1 MFFEKKKPEPTTNYG
16 KIIAITTAAV
26 AGACAVAFFV
36 YKLVVK
42 FQENA
47 VYEEDLCEG
56 CPLADECD
64 GECPVEELTEEEAE
78 VLVEEEAVEA
88 VEATEEAAE

>member
-1 MFFEKKKPEPTTNYG
+1 MFFEKKKPETPNYG
-16 KIIAITTAAV
+16 KIVAITTAAV
-26 AGACAVAFFV
+26 AGTCAVAYFV

-42 FQENA
+42 LQENA

-64 GECPVEELTEEEAE
+64 GECPIEE
-78 VLVEEEAVEA
+78 LVEEIEEE
-88 VEATEEAAE
+88 EATEEATEEVTEQ

>member
-1 MFFEKKKPEPTTNYG
+1 MLFIKKKKTPNYG

-26 AGACAVAFFV
+26 AGACAVSYFV

-42 FQENA
+42 LKAQECC
-47 VYEEDLCEG
+47 EDDLCDG

-64 GECPVEELTEEEAE
+64 GECPIEELVTEEADE
-78 VLVEEEAVEA
+78 
-88 VEATEEAAE
+88 EATETAVEE

>member
-1 MFFEKKKPEPTTNYG
+1 MLFIKKKKTPNYG

-26 AGACAVAFFV
+26 AGACAVSYFV

-42 FQENA
+42 LKEQEA
-47 VYEEDLCEG
+47 YDDDDLCEG

-64 GECPVEELTEEEAE
+64 GECPIEELVDEEVAE
-78 VLVEEEAVEA
+78 EVAAEAVEA
-88 VEATEEAAE
+88 PAEQ

>member
-1 MFFEKKKPEPTTNYG
+1 MLFIKKKKTPNYG

-26 AGACAVAFFV
+26 AGACAVSYFV

-42 FQENA
+42 LKEQDA
-47 VYEEDLCEG
+47 YEDDLCEG

-64 GECPVEELTEEEAE
+64 GECPIEE
-78 VLVEEEAVEA
+78 LVEEEATE
-88 VEATEEAAE
+88 EATEEAAEAPVEQ

>member
-1 MFFEKKKPEPTTNYG
+1 MLFFKPKKKTNYG

-26 AGACAVAFFV
+26 AGACAVSFFV

-42 FQENA
+42 LKEREA
-47 VYEEDLCEG
+47 EYEDDLCEG

-64 GECPVEELTEEEAE
+64 GECPIEELVEETAEEEAPA
-78 VLVEEEAVEA
+78 VVEE
-88 VEATEEAAE
+88 

>member
-1 MFFEKKKPEPTTNYG
+1 MLFIKKKKTPNYG

-26 AGACAVAFFV
+26 AGACAVSYFV

-42 FQENA
+42 LKEQE
-47 VYEEDLCEG
+47 YCEDDLCEG

-64 GECPVEELTEEEAE
+64 GECPIEELVTEEEDE
-78 VLVEEEAVEA
+78 
-88 VEATEEAAE
+88 EATEAPAEE

>member
-42 FQENA
+42 LQENA

-64 GECPVEELTEEEAE
+64 GECPIEE
-78 VLVEEEAVEA
+78 LVEEIEEK
-88 VEATEEAAE
+88 EATEEATEEVTEQ